1 MKKVFL
7 DTNFILDLLARDQ
20 NYRSMAK
27 EVLELALE
35 NDMEFYISFLSVAN
49 FAYIMRKEQPDILR
63 LNIRLLC
70 SLFKVVAN
78 VETHLLSAISIDTK
92 DYEDAVQYETAIS
105 AGAECIITRNK
116 KDFKFSKIPLY
127 SPSEFISAFQ

>member
-1 MKKVFL
+1 
-7 DTNFILDLLARDQ
+7 
-20 NYRSMAK
+20 MAK

-78 VETHLLSAISIDTK
+78 VETH
-92 DYEDAVQYETAIS
+92 
-105 AGAECIITRNK
+105 
-116 KDFKFSKIPLY
+116 FKFSKIPLY
-127 SPSEFISAFQ
+127 SPSEFLSAFQ